1 MPEAQQPLAIHVSQL
16 TSDVMGEL
24 ADKGYTIMRDASGWL
39 LFEKSKSDPLA
50 PKGDP
55 IDETWDDST

>member
-1 MPEAQQPLAIHVSQL
+1 
-16 TSDVMGEL
+16 MGEL

-39 LFEKSKSDPLA
+39 LFEKSKSDPPA

-55 IDETWDDST
+55 IDETWDDSTCP